1 MALTAPTSILV
12 AFGGNAILKERQRGT
27 AEEQFHNL
35 EVALDCVADLIQDG
49 HRVIITHGNGPQVGV
64 LMRQGEAASHKV
76 PEMPLDVLVAKTQG
90 QIGYMIQHTLINI
103 FRSRQIK
110 RNVVSVVTQ
119 VVVDASDPAFKD
131 PRKRVGRSYEREEA
145 EEMMAADPDLV
156 MKEDAGKGWR
166 RVVPSPEPID
176 VLEVDFVKE
185 AYSRGDV
192 VIACGGGGIPVMF
205 SGGRYRGVEAV
216 VDKDKASAVLAARC
230 GVEVFLILTDV
241 EQVYLDYME
250 PQQRGID
257 YLSVEEA
264 MDHLR
269 AGEFSEGSMR
279 PKIEAAIE
287 FLGMGGERVVITSLE
302 KVKDA
307 LDGRNGTHMSH
318 L

>member
-1 MALTAPTSILV
+1 MPLPVPTSILV

-27 AEEQFHNL
+27 AEEQFANL
-35 EVALDCVADLIQDG
+35 EVALEYVADLVQGG

-64 LMRQGEAASHKV
+64 LMRQGEAASQHV

-103 FRSRQIK
+103 FRARQIK

-119 VVVDASDPAFKD
+119 VVVDASDPAFSD
-131 PRKRVGRSYEREEA
+131 PRKRVGRFYTAEEA
-145 EEMMAADPDLV
+145 EAMMVADPDLV
-156 MKEDAGKGWR
+156 MKEDAGRGWR

-205 SGGRYRGVEAV
+205 RGGRYRGVEAV
-216 VDKDKASAVLAARC
+216 VDKDRASAVLGARC

-241 EQVYLDYME
+241 EQVYLNYKE
-250 PQQRGID
+250 PEQTGID
-257 YLSVEEA
+257 YMSIEEA

-287 FLGMGGERVVITSLE
+287 FLGMGGDKVVITSLE
-302 KVKDA
+302 KVRDA
-307 LDGRNGTHMSH
+307 LDGRTGTHMSH

>member
-1 MALTAPTSILV
+1 MPLPAPTSILV
-12 AFGGNAILKERQRGT
+12 AFGGNAILKEQQRGT
-27 AEEQFHNL
+27 AEEQFANV
-35 EVALDCVADLIQDG
+35 EVALECVADLIQDG
-49 HRVIITHGNGPQVGV
+49 HKVIITHGNGPQVGV
-64 LMRQGEAASHKV
+64 LMRQGEAASHLL

-103 FRSRQIK
+103 FRSRQVK

-119 VVVDASDPAFKD
+119 VVVDASDPAFSD
-131 PRKRVGRSYEREEA
+131 PRKRVGRFWNEEEA
-145 EEMMAADPDLV
+145 TAMMAADPDLV
-156 MKEDAGKGWR
+156 MKEDAGRGWR

-176 VLEVDFVKE
+176 VLEVDFVRE
-185 AYSRGDV
+185 AYTRGDV

-205 SGGRYRGVEAV
+205 HGGRYRGVEAV

-230 GVEVFLILTDV
+230 NVEVLLILTDV
-241 EQVYLDYME
+241 EQVYLDFKE
-250 PQQRGID
+250 PGQQGID
-257 YLSVEEA
+257 YMSVEEA
-264 MDHLR
+264 MDFLR
-269 AGEFSEGSMR
+269 AGEFSEGSMK

-307 LDGRNGTHMSH
+307 LDGKTGTHMSH

>member
-1 MALTAPTSILV
+1 MPLPVPTSILV

-27 AEEQFHNL
+27 AEEQFANL
-35 EVALDCVADLIQDG
+35 EAALEYVADLVQEG

-64 LMRQGEAASHKV
+64 LMRQGEAAADMV

-103 FRSRQIK
+103 FRARQVK
-110 RNVVSVVTQ
+110 RNVVSVITQ
-119 VVVDASDPAFKD
+119 VVVDASDPAFAD
-131 PRKRVGRSYEREEA
+131 PRKRVGRFYDKERAEA
-145 EEMMAADPDLV
+145 MMAADPDLV
-156 MKEDAGKGWR
+156 MKEDAGRGWR

-176 VLEVDFVKE
+176 VLEVDFVRE
-185 AYSRGDV
+185 AYTRGDV

-205 SGGRYRGVEAV
+205 RGGRYRGVEAV

-230 GVEVFLILTDV
+230 DVELFLVLTDV
-241 EQVYLDYME
+241 EQVYLDYQE
-250 PQQRGID
+250 PDQEGID
-257 YLSVEEA
+257 YMSVEEA
-264 MDHLR
+264 MDYLR

-279 PKIEAAIE
+279 PKVEAAIE

-302 KVKDA
+302 KVRDA
-307 LDGRNGTHMSH
+307 LDGRTGTHMSH

>member
-1 MALTAPTSILV
+1 MPLPVPTSILV

-27 AEEQFHNL
+27 AEEQFANL
-35 EVALDCVADLIQDG
+35 EVALEYVADLVQEG
-49 HRVIITHGNGPQVGV
+49 HRVIITHGNGPQVGI
-64 LMRQGEAASHKV
+64 LMRQGEAAAQHV

-103 FRSRQIK
+103 FRARQIK
-110 RNVVSVVTQ
+110 RSVVSVVTQ
-119 VVVDASDPAFKD
+119 VVVDASDPAFSD
-131 PRKRVGRSYEREEA
+131 PRKRVGRFYSAEEA
-145 EEMMAADPDLV
+145 RAMMDADPDLV
-156 MKEDAGKGWR
+156 MKEDAGRGWR

-230 GVEVFLILTDV
+230 GVELFLILTDV
-241 EQVYLDYME
+241 EQVYLDYKG
-250 PQQRGID
+250 PGQRGIE
-257 YLSVEEA
+257 YMSIEEA

-269 AGEFSEGSMR
+269 AGQFKEGSMW

-287 FLGMGGERVVITSLE
+287 FLGMGGDRVVITSLE
-302 KVKDA
+302 KVGDA
-307 LDGRNGTHMSH
+307 LDGRAGTHMSH
-318 L
+318 T

>member
-1 MALTAPTSILV
+1 MPLPVPTSILV

-27 AEEQFHNL
+27 AEEQFANL
-35 EVALDCVADLIQDG
+35 EVALECVADLIEEG

-64 LMRQGEAASHKV
+64 LMRQGEAAAEHV

-103 FRSRQIK
+103 FRTRQVK

-119 VVVDASDPAFKD
+119 VVVDASDPAFSD
-131 PRKRVGRSYEREEA
+131 PRKRVGRFYTREEA
-145 EEMMAADPDLV
+145 DAMMAADPDLV
-156 MKEDAGKGWR
+156 MKEDAGRGWR

-230 GVEVFLILTDV
+230 DVELLLILTDV
-241 EQVYLDYME
+241 EQVYRDFKE
-250 PQQRGID
+250 PDQEGIG

-264 MDHLR
+264 MDLLR

-279 PKIEAAIE
+279 PKIEAAVE

-302 KVKDA
+302 KVRDA
-307 LDGRNGTHMSH
+307 LDGRTGTHMSH

>member
-1 MALTAPTSILV
+1 MALPVPTSILV

-27 AEEQFHNL
+27 AEEQFANL
-35 EVALDCVADLIQDG
+35 EEALECVADLIQDG

-103 FRSRQIK
+103 FRARQIK

-119 VVVDASDPAFKD
+119 VVVDSTDPAFTD
-131 PRKRVGRSYEREEA
+131 PRKRVGRFYGREEA
-145 EEMMAADPDLV
+145 DAMMEADPDLV
-156 MKEDAGKGWR
+156 MKEDAGRGWR

-205 SGGRYRGVEAV
+205 RGGRYRGVEAV
-216 VDKDKASAVLAARC
+216 VDEDKASAVLAARC
-230 GVEVFLILTDV
+230 GVEVLLILTDV
-241 EQVYLDYME
+241 EQVYLDYNE
-250 PQQRGID
+250 PDQRGID
-257 YLSVEEA
+257 YMSVEEA
-264 MDHLR
+264 IDYLR

-279 PKIEAAIE
+279 PKMEAAIE

-302 KVKDA
+302 RVRDA
-307 LDGRNGTHMSH
+307 LDGRTGTHMSH
-318 L
+318 A

>member
-1 MALTAPTSILV
+1 MPLPVPSSILV

-27 AEEQFHNL
+27 AEEQFANL
-35 EVALDCVADLIQDG
+35 EQALECVADLIQEG

-64 LMRQGEAASHKV
+64 LMRQGEAAQDHV

-119 VVVDASDPAFKD
+119 VVVDSSDPAFGD
-131 PRKRVGRSYEREEA
+131 PRKRVGRFYGAEEA
-145 EEMMAADPDLV
+145 EAMMAADPELV
-156 MKEDAGKGWR
+156 MKEDSGRGWR

-230 GVEVFLILTDV
+230 GVDVLLILTDV
-241 EQVYLDYME
+241 EQVYLNYNGPD
-250 PQQRGID
+250 QAGID
-257 YLSVEEA
+257 YMNVEEA

-269 AGEFSEGSMR
+269 SGEFSEGSMR
-279 PKIEAAIE
+279 PKVEAAIE
-287 FLGMGGERVVITSLE
+287 FLGMGGDRVVITSLE
-302 KVKDA
+302 KVRDA
-307 LDGRNGTHMSH
+307 LDGATGTHMS
-318 L
+318 LT

>member
-1 MALTAPTSILV
+1 MPVRVPTSILV
-12 AFGGNAILKERQRGT
+12 AFGGNAILKESQLGT
-27 AEEQFHNL
+27 AEEQFANL
-35 EVALDCVADLIQDG
+35 EQALECVADLIQDG

-64 LMRQGEAASHKV
+64 MMRQGECASHLV

-103 FRSRQIK
+103 FRVRQVK
-110 RNVVSVVTQ
+110 RNVVSVITQ
-119 VVVDASDPAFKD
+119 VVVDASDPAFSNPTK
-131 PRKRVGRSYEREEA
+131 PVGRYYEEEEA
-145 EEMMAADPDLV
+145 KAMMAADPDLT
-156 MKEDAGKGWR
+156 MRLQGNKGWR

-185 AYSRGDV
+185 AHSRGDV

-230 GVEVFLILTDV
+230 DVELLLILTDV
-241 EQVYLDYME
+241 EQVYLDYNG
-250 PQQRGID
+250 PSQRGID
-257 YLSVEEA
+257 YMSVEEA

-269 AGEFSEGSMR
+269 AGEFIEGSMR

-287 FLGMGGERVVITSLE
+287 FLGMGGDRVVITSLE
-302 KVKDA
+302 RVREA
-307 LDGRNGTHMSH
+307 LEGKAGTHMSH

>member
-1 MALTAPTSILV
+1 MPLPVPSHVLV

-27 AEEQFHNL
+27 ADEQFANL
-35 EVALDCVADLIQDG
+35 EVALECVADLIQEG

-64 LMRQGEAASHKV
+64 LMRQGEAAAEHV

-103 FRSRQIK
+103 FRERQIK
-110 RNVVSVVTQ
+110 RNVVSVITQ
-119 VVVDASDPAFKD
+119 VVVDASDPAFSN
-131 PRKRVGRSYEREEA
+131 PSKRVGRFYDRGAAEA
-145 EEMMAADPDLV
+145 MMAADPDLV
-156 MKEDAGKGWR
+156 MKEDSKRGWR

-185 AYSRGDV
+185 AYIRGDV

-216 VDKDKASAVLAARC
+216 VDKDRASAVLAARC
-230 GVEVFLILTDV
+230 GVEVLLILTDV
-241 EQVYLDYME
+241 EQVYLDYTE
-250 PQQRGID
+250 PDQRGIE
-257 YLSVEEA
+257 YMSVEEA

-287 FLGMGGERVVITSLE
+287 FLGRGGERVIITSLE
-302 KVKDA
+302 KVRDA
-307 LDGRNGTHMSH
+307 LDGNTGTHMSH
-318 L
+318 A

>member
-1 MALTAPTSILV
+1 MTLPVPTSILV
-12 AFGGNAILKERQRGT
+12 AFGGNAILKEHQRGT
-27 AEEQFHNL
+27 SQEQFANL
-35 EVALDCVADLIQDG
+35 EVALEYVADLVQEG
-49 HRVIITHGNGPQVGV
+49 HRVIITHGNGPQVGI
-64 LMRQGEAASHKV
+64 LMRQGEEAAEHV

-103 FRSRQIK
+103 FRARQIK
-110 RNVVSVVTQ
+110 RNVVSVITQ
-119 VVVDASDPAFKD
+119 VVVDADDPAFRD
-131 PRKRVGRSYEREEA
+131 PRKRVGRFYTAEEA
-145 EEMMAADPDLV
+145 EAMMAADPDLV
-156 MKEDAGKGWR
+156 MKEDAGRGWR

-216 VDKDKASAVLAARC
+216 VDKDRASAVLAARC

-241 EQVYLDYME
+241 EQVYLDYKE
-250 PQQRGID
+250 PGQRGID
-257 YLSVEEA
+257 YMSIEEA

-269 AGEFSEGSMR
+269 EGEFSEGSMR

-287 FLGMGGERVVITSLE
+287 FLGMGGDRVVITSLE
-302 KVKDA
+302 KVGDA
-307 LDGRNGTHMSH
+307 LDGKTGTHMSH
-318 L
+318 T

>member
-1 MALTAPTSILV
+1 MPVTVPTSILV
-12 AFGGNAILKERQRGT
+12 AFGGNAILKESQQGT
-27 AEEQFHNL
+27 AEEQFANL
-35 EVALDCVADLIQDG
+35 EQALECVADLIQDG

-64 LMRQGEAASHKV
+64 MMRQGECAAHVV

-103 FRSRQIK
+103 FRGRQVK
-110 RNVVSVVTQ
+110 RNVVSVITQ
-119 VVVDASDPAFKD
+119 VVVDASDPAFRNPTK
-131 PRKRVGRSYEREEA
+131 PVGRFYEEDEA
-145 EEMMAADPDLV
+145 RAMMAADPDLT
-156 MKEDAGKGWR
+156 MRLDRGRGWR

-230 GVEVFLILTDV
+230 DVDLFLILTDV
-241 EQVYLDYME
+241 EQVYLDYKG
-250 PQQRGID
+250 PSQRGID
-257 YLSVEEA
+257 YMSVEEA

-269 AGEFSEGSMR
+269 EGQFSEGSMR

-302 KVKDA
+302 RVRDA
-307 LDGRNGTHMSH
+307 LDGRAGTHMSH

>member
-1 MALTAPTSILV
+1 MALPSPSSILV

-27 AEEQFHNL
+27 AEEQFRNL
-35 EVALDCVADLIQDG
+35 DEALECVADLIQEG
-49 HRVIITHGNGPQVGV
+49 HKVIITHGNGPQVGV
-64 LMRQGEAASHKV
+64 LIRQGEAAAEHV

-103 FRSRQIK
+103 FRGRQVK
-110 RNVVSVVTQ
+110 RNVVSVITQ
-119 VVVDASDPAFKD
+119 VVVDATDPAFSD
-131 PRKRVGRSYEREEA
+131 PRKRVGRFYQREEA
-145 EEMMAADPDLV
+145 DAMMAADPDLV
-156 MKEDAGKGWR
+156 MKEDAGRGWR

-205 SGGRYRGVEAV
+205 KNGRYRGVEAV
-216 VDKDKASAVLAARC
+216 IDKDRASAVLAARC
-230 GVEVFLILTDV
+230 GVDLLLILTDV
-241 EQVYLDYME
+241 EQVYRDYNE
-250 PQQRGID
+250 PDQEGISF
-257 YLSVEEA
+257 LSVEEA
-264 MDHLR
+264 MDLLR

-279 PKIEAAIE
+279 PKIEAAVE
-287 FLGMGGERVVITSLE
+287 FLGMGGDRVVITSLS

-307 LDGRNGTHMSH
+307 LDGRTGTHMSH

>member
-1 MALTAPTSILV
+1 MPLPAPTSILV
-12 AFGGNAILKERQRGT
+12 AFGGNAILKEQQRGT
-27 AEEQFHNL
+27 AEEQFANVEEAL
-35 EVALDCVADLIQDG
+35 ECVADLIQEG
-49 HRVIITHGNGPQVGV
+49 HKVIITHGNGPQVGM
-64 LMRQGEAASHKV
+64 LMRQGEAASHLL

-103 FRSRQIK
+103 FRSRQVK

-119 VVVDASDPAFKD
+119 VVVDSSDPAFSD
-131 PRKRVGRSYEREEA
+131 PRKRVGRFWTQEEA
-145 EEMMAADPDLV
+145 TAMMADDPDLV
-156 MKEDAGKGWR
+156 MKEDAGRGWR

-176 VLEVDFVKE
+176 VLEVEFVKE

-230 GVEVFLILTDV
+230 NVEVLLILTDV
-241 EQVYLDYME
+241 EQVYLDYKE
-250 PQQRGID
+250 PGQEGID
-257 YLSVEEA
+257 YMSVEEA
-264 MDHLR
+264 MDYLR

-302 KVKDA
+302 KVRDA
-307 LDGRNGTHMSH
+307 LDGRTGTHMSH